1 MREATIIKIIT
12 KYESDI
18 DVIIKALEKSFP
30 VATTSGVIFDDKT
43 RKYHQFVSVNC
54 NE

>member
-1 MREATIIKIIT
+1 MREAAIVKIIT
-12 KYESDI
+12 KYECDI
-18 DVIIKALEKSFP
+18 DVIIKSLKKSLP
-30 VATTSGVIFDDKT
+30 VATTSGIIFDDKT

>member
-1 MREATIIKIIT
+1 MREAAIVKIIT
-12 KYESDI
+12 KYECDI
-18 DVIIKALEKSFP
+18 EVIIKALEKTFP

-43 RKYHQFVSVNC
+43 RKYHRFVSVNC